1 MSKGWQSLVFDGEL
15 WTHLDLRSFPGL
27 PPPIIVRLI
36 KSAGTFI
43 KSLNLAGH
51 VQLLPDAMAN
61 ITNDLCPAV
70 PDAPLPH
77 TQLTRV
83 NLQGCTSLTTRSL
96 HHLLVRSES
105 LESLSLKG
113 LSAVINTTCD
123 IIANFCPRLL
133 SLNLS
138 RCPNMDGNGISALT
152 VSAILRKEHLLLKE
166 LHVSGLKH
174 VSDSMM
180 QALGRAAP
188 YIEVLDLSY
197 IRQLHNSAVEAFV
210 ACDTSIDQQLA
221 LETIVVST
229 RDLGRDTSEVGKL
242 TRRVTRLRHL
252 VLSSCILL
260 TDTACANLAFSV
272 PKLEFLEM
280 AGLGADLKDEGLIC
294 LLSTTPYIRRLDLED
309 AIDITDTLLATITP
323 SPLATPGTQRSDS
336 NDEKQPGHALQQL
349 NISYASNITDDALL
363 SLIRNCTKL
372 TVLEADNT
380 RMGAAVL
387 KEFVCLSRQR
397 RIPDTKVVAIDCRGI
412 SESLVRELSSVTR
425 PRLGWRAYGAR
436 ELLYL
441 DARDDNE
448 EDLKIGQDECDEY
461 RVVVKTFYSW
471 QTVDAVKA
479 SKEKRRNLTTRR
491 TGSDSSAS
499 STDYEALV
507 VGRSARWWS
516 PGGRRFGTRT
526 IGQGSNSPVIL
537 PELNNDGCRT
547 M

>member
-1 MSKGWQSLVFDGEL
+1 
-15 WTHLDLRSFPGL
+15 
-27 PPPIIVRLI
+27 
-36 KSAGTFI
+36 
-43 KSLNLAGH
+43 
-51 VQLLPDAMAN
+51 
-61 ITNDLCPAV
+61 
-70 PDAPLPH
+70 
-77 TQLTRV
+77 
-83 NLQGCTSLTTRSL
+83 
-96 HHLLVRSES
+96 
-105 LESLSLKG
+105 
-113 LSAVINTTCD
+113 
-123 IIANFCPRLL
+123 
-133 SLNLS
+133 
-138 RCPNMDGNGISALT
+138 MDGNGISALT
-152 VSAILRKEHLLLKE
+152 ISAIIRKEHLPLKE

-197 IRQLHNSAVEAFV
+197 TRQLHNSAIEAFV
-210 ACDTSIDQQLA
+210 ACESFVDQQHA
-221 LETIVVST
+221 LETIVVAT
-229 RDLGRDTSEVGKL
+229 RDLGRDTNEVGKL

-294 LLSTTPYIRRLDLED
+294 LLSTTPYIRRLDLEE
-309 AIDITDTLLATITP
+309 AIDITDALLATITP
-323 SPLATPGTQRSDS
+323 SPLATLGTQSSDS
-336 NDEKQPGHALQQL
+336 NHEKQPGHALQQL
-349 NISYASNITDDALL
+349 NISYASNISDEALL

-372 TVLEADNT
+372 AVLEADNT

-397 RIPDTKVVAIDCRGI
+397 RIRDTKIVSIDCRGI
-412 SESLVRELSSVTR
+412 SENLVKELSSMTR

-436 ELLYL
+436 GLMYL
-441 DARDDNE
+441 DARDDND

-479 SKEKRRNLTTRR
+479 AKEKRRKLTTRR

-499 STDYEALV
+499 STDYDSALV

-516 PGGRRFGTRT
+516 PGGRRSGTRT
-526 IGQGSNSPVIL
+526 IGQGNNSPAIL